1 MRQTIRENNLLLIY
15 IMDVGGKAGLT
26 PYPLPPYPLPLTP
39 LPLTYLPLTYVTANR
54 TFQIEFYDGKQANAG
69 RSLSFSVTISIQRE
83 AEYAY
88 IGGMSSLF
96 PVVVVHQ
103 HDLYFLVE

>member
-1 MRQTIRENNLLLIY
+1 MGFETNNKRKQSLIDLHY
-15 IMDVGGKAGLT
+15 GCRGKSR
-26 PYPLPPYPLPLTP
+26 PYPLPLTP